1 MYYGNFDDNMY
12 SFERNNFLEENKLNE
27 DKNDDGSIKEIIYQA
42 IKICF
47 LYENQSTDEKEE
59 DENHLFFNP
68 PKENKTNESSDR
80 VKKLTNFNNTQK
92 EKYNV
97 SKINIAHKDTLPKKK
112 FFDIKKIK
120 RFNYGRKKKAETG
133 NGKHNK
139 KSGDNI
145 INKLKG
151 YCINHYLID
160 IFKKN
165 SIQRKYILKKLPR
178 KFIED
183 LSKEKNKQLFSKK
196 IKEILSE
203 EKITSKNKKS
213 DKYENKIIIER
224 IIKNRNE
231 VKLSKILEL
240 TFKELFILFRKK
252 ISENE
257 DEVELRK
264 IVNKIEGLDLL
275 EGKNNYKDMEYLI
288 QEIRQKNDE
297 MNEEELERY
306 IDKLKFLCRNY
317 EQWFIKKKKRI
328 SKNS

>member
-1 MYYGNFDDNMY
+1 M
-12 SFERNNFLEENKLNE
+12 
-27 DKNDDGSIKEIIYQA
+27 
-42 IKICF
+42 
-47 LYENQSTDEKEE
+47 
-59 DENHLFFNP
+59 
-68 PKENKTNESSDR
+68 
-80 VKKLTNFNNTQK
+80 
-92 EKYNV
+92 
-97 SKINIAHKDTLPKKK
+97 
-112 FFDIKKIK
+112 
-120 RFNYGRKKKAETG
+120 
-133 NGKHNK
+133 
-139 KSGDNI
+139 
-145 INKLKG
+145 
-151 YCINHYLID
+151 
-160 IFKKN
+160 
-165 SIQRKYILKKLPR
+165 KKLPR

-213 DKYENKIIIER
+213 DKYENKITIER
-224 IIKNRNE
+224 IIKNKNE